1 MIKLYLSLENKTN
14 DLGLVIQFDKRNFNT
29 FGIEIYNL
37 FFLSCN
43 LFERLAKEISKKYL
57 FSWDE
62 IPGNDDKRI
71 IEFLKDELKI
81 EWVNTE
87 DIGKID
93 DGKTII
99 ISNNGK
105 SLSLKLND
113 EKTKVNLKIDNGRAY
128 EFAVKTVN
136 GKLNIYS
143 KDDKSN
149 MNNWKKNEKICM
161 HSDEEL
167 IFTPMNYKFKP
178 MEALGNEKI
187 EDRILFWWQDYNSVK
202 HNLSEI
208 HKATLCNL
216 IYALSSTGLL
226 LSSATYPDYSPDNPS
241 KLFSGMFIPDG
252 FYNSSINVTVA
263 KE

>member
-1 MIKLYLSLENKTN
+1 MIKIYLSLENKTN

-37 FFLSCN
+37 LFLSCN
-43 LFERLAKEISKKYL
+43 LFERLAKEISK
-57 FSWDE
+57 
-62 IPGNDDKRI
+62 
-71 IEFLKDELKI
+71 
-81 EWVNTE
+81 
-87 DIGKID
+87 
-93 DGKTII
+93 
-99 ISNNGK
+99 
-105 SLSLKLND
+105 
-113 EKTKVNLKIDNGRAY
+113 DN
-128 EFAVKTVN
+128 
-136 GKLNIYS
+136 
-143 KDDKSN
+143 KSN
-149 MNNWKKNEKICM
+149 MNNWKQNEKICM

-187 EDRILFWWQDYNSVK
+187 EDRSLFWWQDYNSVK

-241 KLFSGMFIPDG
+241 KLFSGLFIPDG
-252 FYNSSINVTVA
+252 FYNNSADVTVA
-263 KE
+263 N